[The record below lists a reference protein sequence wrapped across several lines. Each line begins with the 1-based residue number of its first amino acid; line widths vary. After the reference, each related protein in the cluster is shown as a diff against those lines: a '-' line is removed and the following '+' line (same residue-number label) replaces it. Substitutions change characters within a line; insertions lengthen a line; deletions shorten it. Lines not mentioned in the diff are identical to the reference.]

1 MEARLLSPEVSNS
14 GQQRRPAGA
23 LEGLPEE
30 PARSQ
35 MIGQVRVRVTP
46 STAWI
51 FATTSLPSSSSSRSP
66 VPGTE
71 FSCRLACGRWSDRG
85 WHRRRPASPG
95 KARPCS
101 GSSDGAWPRMWER
114 PDRPEPAAGSGSV
127 HRMWFGPSGPCVGV
141 GAPYLAARDRPKVCP
156 VPAVAGS
163 PRAGG
168 AADGRLE
175 LPRFGLEFR
184 QPHIGIERPAVEI
197 FPNWLGPEV
206 VGILGEVPPVD
217 ARCSS
222 GGRRDRDRGS

>member
-46 STAWI
+46 STGWI
-51 FATTSLPSSSSSRSP
+51 FGTTSLPSSSSSRSP

-156 VPAVAGS
+156 VRAVAGS
-163 PRAGG
+163 PRAGV
-168 AADGRLE
+168 RRRP
-175 LPRFGLEFR
+175 PRVASL
-184 QPHIGIERPAVEI
+184 RP
-197 FPNWLGPEV
+197 G
-206 VGILGEVPPVD
+206 VPPTAHRHRAPCGGD
-217 ARCSS
+217 LPGLARPRGSRHPRRS
-222 GGRRDRDRGS
+222 PPGRRSLQYRWAA

>member
-46 STAWI
+46 STGWI
-51 FATTSLPSSSSSRSP
+51 FGTTSLPSSSSSRSP

-95 KARPCS
+95 RLAHARVPRTEHGRGCGSDLTDRSPPRGAGRCTGCGLARAVLVS
-101 GSSDGAWPRMWER
+101 GWARLTSLRVTGRRCVPYA
-114 PDRPEPAAGSGSV
+114 
-127 HRMWFGPSGPCVGV
+127 PS
-141 GAPYLAARDRPKVCP
+141 RDRPGLGC
-156 VPAVAGS
+156 G
-163 PRAGG
+163 
-168 AADGRLE
+168 DGRLE

-197 FPNWLGPEV
+197 FPDWLGPEV

-217 ARCSS
+217 ARCST
-222 GGRRDRDRGS
+222 GGRRDRDGGS